1 MTAAAPWAAVP
12 ASAPASAAGPRGAG
26 EVLVVEDTPASLK
39 LLSDLLIAA
48 GYQVRQAPDGELALW
63 SAQARPPDL
72 ILLDIRMPGIDGF
85 EVCQRLKQSPELRD
99 IPVIFLSAQ
108 YDMDDK
114 MRGFRAGAVDFIAKP
129 YQSEEVLARVLAQ
142 VKLARTQQALA
153 ASNAE
158 LTATL
163 SQLDTARAE
172 IARSERLAALGALVA
187 GVAHELNTP
196 IGNCVLAA
204 SAMDD
209 RTRGFLDSLDAGV
222 RRSELAQFGA
232 DLRHAAELLQRNLHK
247 AADLI
252 ECFKQVAVDQS
263 SSQRRRFE
271 LAPLIADMMMTLGP
285 ALRELA
291 VRVDLQAAPG
301 VSLDSYPGA
310 LCQIL
315 TQLTRNAL
323 LHAFAPGHAGTI
335 VIRAGMVGADAVL
348 EFEDDGGGIAA
359 ASVGKVFDPFF
370 TTQMGKGS
378 GGLGLH
384 IVHNLIVNVLGGTV
398 SVASAPGSTRFVM
411 RFPLTAPQLPGASQY
426 GAAGPELGWP
436 G

>member
-1 MTAAAPWAAVP
+1 MTAAAPPLPLP
-12 ASAPASAAGPRGAG
+12 ASAQRGAG

-85 EVCQRLKQSPELRD
+85 EVCQRLKQSPQLRD

-142 VKLARTQQALA
+142 VTLARTQQALA

-158 LTATL
+158 LTTTL
-163 SQLDTARAE
+163 SQLHTARAE

-209 RTRGFLDSLDAGV
+209 RTRGFLDSIEGGV

-232 DLRHAAELLQRNLHK
+232 DVRQAAELLQRNLHK

-252 ECFKQVAVDQS
+252 ECFKQVAVDQT
-263 SSQRRRFE
+263 SSQRRRFA
-271 LAPLIADMMMTLGP
+271 LAPLIADMMMTLAP

-291 VRVDLQAAPG
+291 VQLDLQTASG

-323 LHAFAPGHAGTI
+323 LHAFAPGQSGTI
-335 VIRAGMVGADAVL
+335 VIRAGMVGADAVV
-348 EFEDDGGGIAA
+348 EFEDNGGGIAA

-398 SVASAPGSTRFVM
+398 SLASAPGATRFSM
-411 RFPLTAPQLPGASQY
+411 RFPLVAPQLPGASQY
-426 GAAGPELGWP
+426 GTQPGAGLAPELGWP